1 MRDIA
6 RGSTIRVLST
16 RYGGAQRD
24 LYEAQFVDHM
34 GSVVRGYVPAG
45 SPMYGL
51 DNCLLEPA
59 EVSAI
64 EIYFTDR
71 SYNIIHRAERKTCNN
86 YWYINVA
93 KPAKFDGTT
102 LSWVDLG
109 IDVSSP
115 VDGPLVVHN
124 EDELELNTDQKSY
137 LRDLVDRVLQP
148 RDEILRLGRLGK
160 FPFDRERQIEK
171 LRELERL

>member
-24 LYEAQFVDHM
+24 LYEAQFVDHV
-34 GSVVRGYVPAG
+34 GSVVRVYVPAR
-45 SPMYGL
+45 SPMYGH

-71 SYNIIHRAERKTCNN
+71 SYNIIHRAEKKTCNN
-86 YWYINVA
+86 YCYINVA

-109 IDVSSP
+109 VDVSSP
-115 VDGPLVVHN
+115 VDGPLDLYN
-124 EDELELNTDQKSY
+124 EDKLELNTDQKSY
-137 LRDLVDRVLQP
+137 LCDPVDRVLKP

-160 FPFDRERQIEK
+160 FPVDHERQIEK

>member
-1 MRDIA
+1 
-6 RGSTIRVLST
+6 
-16 RYGGAQRD
+16 
-24 LYEAQFVDHM
+24 
-34 GSVVRGYVPAG
+34 
-45 SPMYGL
+45 
-51 DNCLLEPA
+51 
-59 EVSAI
+59 
-64 EIYFTDR
+64 
-71 SYNIIHRAERKTCNN
+71 
-86 YWYINVA
+86 VA
-93 KPAKFDGTT
+93 TLAKFDGTT

-160 FPFDRERQIEK
+160 SPFDRERQIEK

>member
-1 MRDIA
+1 MH
-6 RGSTIRVLST
+6 
-16 RYGGAQRD
+16 
-24 LYEAQFVDHM
+24 F
-34 GSVVRGYVPAG
+34 YVPAR
-45 SPMYGL
+45 SPRYGH

-71 SYNIIHRAERKTCNN
+71 SYNINHRDERKTRNN

-124 EDELELNTDQKSY
+124 EDELELNTDQKRY

-160 FPFDRERQIEK
+160 FPFDHERQIEK

>member
-1 MRDIA
+1 M
-6 RGSTIRVLST
+6 LST

-24 LYEAQFVDHM
+24 LYEAQFVDHV
-34 GSVVRGYVPAG
+34 GSVVRVYVPAG

-86 YWYINVA
+86 YWYINSA

-109 IDVSSP
+109 VDASSP
-115 VDGPLVVHN
+115 VDGPLDLYN
-124 EDELELNTDQKSY
+124 EDKLELNTDQKSY
-137 LRDLVDRVLQP
+137 LCDPVDRVLKP
-148 RDEILRLGRLGK
+148 RDEIWRLGRLGK
-160 FPFDRERQIEK
+160 SPFDRERQIEK

>member
-6 RGSTIRVLST
+6 RGYIIRVLST

-24 LYEAQFVDHM
+24 LYEAQFVDHV
-34 GSVVRGYVPAG
+34 GSVVRVYVPAR
-45 SPMYGL
+45 SPMYGH
-51 DNCLLEPA
+51 DNCLLEPV

-109 IDVSSP
+109 VDASSP
-115 VDGPLVVHN
+115 VDGPLDLYN
-124 EDELELNTDQKSY
+124 EDKLELNTDQKSY
-137 LRDLVDRVLQP
+137 LCDPVDRVLKP

-160 FPFDRERQIEK
+160 FPVDHERQIEK